1 METLT
6 VVLGT
11 ITLKNVLFLVGGSFC
26 GIIGGALPGI
36 SPSMT
41 IALLLPMSL
50 YLPPS
55 YAIMMLIGAYQGA
68 MYGGSISAILI
79 NTPGT
84 ASAAATAFDG
94 YQMANNGKAGKA
106 LGMALT
112 ASCSGGL
119 ISSIILICLA
129 KSLANLSIQFGPA
142 EYFGIMVLPLTLIA
156 GV

>member
-1 METLT
+1 MEALQAVLSNIT
-6 VVLGT
+6 VQ
-11 ITLKNVLFLVGGSFC
+11 NVLFLVGGAFA

-55 YAIMMLIGAYQGA
+55 YAIMTLIGAYQGA

-94 YQMANNGKAGKA
+94 YQLANNGKAGKA

-112 ASCSGGL
+112 ASC
-119 ISSIILICLA
+119 
-129 KSLANLSIQFGPA
+129 
-142 EYFGIMVLPLTLIA
+142 T
-156 GV
+156 